1 MKHAERLLPWPGAN
15 IPVLLLFSGSDLVMT
30 EAQDKGTTSIG
41 LVREAILVATQRNL
55 DVSAA
60 LQHAGIASE
69 LLDAPRARVP
79 ALAFSRLWAALA
91 DLMDDEF
98 FGLDSHPMRR
108 GSYALMCQAVLHT
121 ENLEHAVRRMLKF
134 LRAILDDI
142 YGELRV
148 EGEHA
153 VIILHD
159 RGIARRLYAYG
170 TWFILVHGLACW
182 LVRRRIPLIE
192 MQFRASAPADDSDY
206 RTRFC
211 ENVTFSAPATFI
223 RFDRSFLEVK
233 VTETE
238 ATLRAFLQA
247 APSNILVKYRNE
259 SSTSA
264 LVRRRL
270 RNQIPDEWPELDVL
284 AHLLNMSG
292 ATLQRR
298 LLVEGTNFQ
307 RLKDELRRDIAIDL
321 FSNSSVTVAEV
332 ASRTGFQEVSAF
344 HRAFKKWTG
353 VSPGLYR
360 HNKGTAIGKT

>member
-1 MKHAERLLPWPGAN
+1 
-15 IPVLLLFSGSDLVMT
+15 MT

-55 DVSAA
+55 DISAA
-60 LQHAGIASE
+60 LRHAGIASE
-69 LLDAPRARVP
+69 LLNVPRARVP

-121 ENLEHAVRRMLKF
+121 ENLEHALRRMLKF
-134 LRAILDDI
+134 LRAVLDDI
-142 YGELRV
+142 HGELRC

-153 VIILHD
+153 MLILHD
-159 RGIARRLYAYG
+159 RGITRRLFAYG

-182 LVRRRIPLIE
+182 LARRRIPLIE
-192 MQFRASAPADDSDY
+192 MRFRAAAPADNSDY

-211 ENVTFSAPATFI
+211 ENVTFSASETLI
-223 RFDRSFLEVK
+223 RFDRSFLDLK
-233 VTETE
+233 ILETE

-247 APSNILVKYRNE
+247 APTNILVKYRDE
-259 SSTSA
+259 SSITV
-264 LVRRRL
+264 LIRRRL
-270 RNQIPDEWPELDVL
+270 RNQIPDEWPDLDAL
-284 AHLLNMSG
+284 ARMMNMSS

-298 LLVEGTNFQ
+298 LLAEGMSY
-307 RLKDELRRDIAIDL
+307 RCLKDDLRRDIAIDL
-321 FSNSSVTVAEV
+321 FSSSSLTVAEV
-332 ASRTGFQEVSAF
+332 AARTGFQETSAF

-353 VSPGLYR
+353 ASPGIYR
-360 HNKGTAIGKT
+360 HSRGIATGEI